1 MSIRQV
7 QLVYNEEQ
15 YHLLLRFATA
25 DQAQFRFWLTR
36 RFVKQWWGLLTKML
50 AWDGMVIQ
58 QSTPPA
64 KQAMVA
70 FQHER
75 HTADADFKQPFA
87 NSATSFPLGDV
98 PVIIGKVNATRQ
110 ENGMVKMSLLP
121 VQGAGIDIVVDAKLL
136 HLLVKLLQDAVGRSD
151 WDIRLPIAP
160 QVPVTPD
167 DASAPRTLN

>member
-15 YHLLLRFATA
+15 DRLLLRFATA
-25 DQAQFRFWLTR
+25 DQAEFRFWLTR
-36 RFVKQWWGLLTKML
+36 RFVKRWWGLLTKML
-50 AWDGMVIQ
+50 AWDGMVMQ
-58 QSTPPA
+58 QTTFPA

-87 NSATSFPLGDV
+87 DSAKTFPLGEA
-98 PVIIGKVNATRQ
+98 PVIIGQVNAARQ

-121 VQGAGIDIVVDAKLL
+121 VQGSGIDIVVDAKLL

-151 WDIRLPIAP
+151 WDVRLPIAP

-167 DASAPRTLN
+167 DASTPCTLN

>member
-1 MSIRQV
+1 MSIRQI

-15 YHLLLRFATA
+15 DRLLLRFATA
-25 DQAQFRFWLTR
+25 DQSEFRFWLTR
-36 RFVKQWWGLLTKML
+36 RFVKRWWGLLTKML
-50 AWDGMVIQ
+50 AWDGMVMQ
-58 QSTPPA
+58 QATPPA

-87 NSATSFPLGDV
+87 DSAVSFPLGET

-110 ENGMVKMSLLP
+110 DTGMVKMSLLP

-160 QVPVTPD
+160 QMPV
-167 DASAPRTLN
+167 ASDEGSTPRTLN

>member
-1 MSIRQV
+1 
-7 QLVYNEEQ
+7 
-15 YHLLLRFATA
+15 
-25 DQAQFRFWLTR
+25 
-36 RFVKQWWGLLTKML
+36 ML

-121 VQGAGIDIVVDAKLL
+121 VQGAVIDIVVGAKLL

>member
-1 MSIRQV
+1 
-7 QLVYNEEQ
+7 
-15 YHLLLRFATA
+15 
-25 DQAQFRFWLTR
+25 
-36 RFVKQWWGLLTKML
+36 ML